1 MRPIIIYIVFG
12 FVILFVGC
20 GKVAVT
26 MSETPEKTS
35 VVDRQQHLDKNGVY
49 YWKTVFSL
57 NDWEKNFLSRHR
69 IGNLYIRL
77 FDVDWDM
84 EKGMPVP
91 IATTRFEDRIPEEAS
106 VVPVVYITS
115 AGLKDIEDYD
125 TLFYQRII
133 AMAKR
138 NGFADKLSEI
148 QLDCDWTKSNQSEYF
163 SFCERIRKL
172 AKADGISLSA
182 TIRLHQLSSEAP
194 PVDRGVLM
202 LYNTGSLYNP
212 DTENSILDSN
222 DVKPYLSKHIDYDL
236 PLTAAYPT
244 YAWAIL
250 LKGGKFSA
258 ILHKSDFSDRS
269 LYREI
274 GGNIFEVVESHYLE
288 NHQLLVGDRIRVEHS
303 SMDEIKKVKGYVESS
318 FGSSM
323 NCIIYHLDSL
333 NLSKYSET
341 DILTILK

>member
-1 MRPIIIYIVFG
+1 MRTITKYFVLGLVF
-12 FVILFVGC
+12 FFASC
-20 GKVAVT
+20 GKAPVRI
-26 MSETPEKTS
+26 SETPEKTS
-35 VVDRQQHLDKNGVY
+35 AVERQQHSDKNGVY
-49 YWKTVFSL
+49 YWKTVFHL
-57 NDWEKNFLSRHR
+57 NEWEKDFLSHYR

-91 IATTRFEDRIPEEAS
+91 IATTRFEDSIPEEVS
-106 VVPVVYITS
+106 VIPVVYITTS
-115 AGLKDIEDYD
+115 GLKEIDDYD

-138 NGFADKLSEI
+138 NGFADKVSEI

-222 DVKPYLSKHIDYDL
+222 DVEPYLTKHIDYEL

-258 ILHKSDFSDRS
+258 ILHKSDFSERS

-274 GGNIFEVVESHYLE
+274 SGNIFEVVESHYLE
-288 NHQLLVGDRIRVEHS
+288 NHHLRVGDKIRVEHS
-303 SMDEIKKVKGYVESS
+303 SMNEIKKVKGYVDTS
-318 FGSSM
+318 FGKSM
-323 NCIIYHLDSL
+323 DCIIYHLDSL

-341 DILTILK
+341 DIQTILK